1 MIILLVD
8 KNNLCHFLYW
18 YSFKCK
24 RATRS
29 MLASETYSFSNG
41 YNYGVSLSSLYNSM
55 KINLPLYLFTNSKII
70 FDTITASKRLQ
81 ELRLMNDI
89 SEIRRAYKSNE
100 ITNVAW
106 IKSAQNIADNLTR
119 FHGNDIL
126 VNTMESG
133 KINLV
138 IEQWIY
144 KDTASAGTDIISKNI
159 KE

>member
-1 MIILLVD
+1 
-8 KNNLCHFLYW
+8 
-18 YSFKCK
+18 
-24 RATRS
+24 
-29 MLASETYSFSNG
+29 
-41 YNYGVSLSSLYNSM
+41 
-55 KINLPLYLFTNSKII
+55 
-70 FDTITASKRLQ
+70 
-81 ELRLMNDI
+81 MNDI